1 MFFQSI
7 YHILTSKIR
16 KNCLAIWF
24 TETTVCSTVN
34 YSWII
39 PADFC
44 LSLHLSFLLHTSI
57 TLVNC
62 LNSLRPSWCLVLID
76 PKLHRL
82 IKCKLLPPWTVRT
95 RLIPVIIVGN
105 KSNQTNTTKLQEL
118 FKDQV
123 QTPCESKNTF
133 SVRTRC
139 GISKKKVDRF
149 NLKNWNSIT
158 CCLLWWKFLTIMP
171 RLILFRLY
179 LHFNLILGWYENDL
193 NFQMKLWV

>member
-1 MFFQSI
+1 M
-7 YHILTSKIR
+7 
-16 KNCLAIWF
+16 WF
-24 TETTVCSTVN
+24 TETTICSTVN

-44 LSLHLSFLLHTSI
+44 LSLHLSFLPHTSI
-57 TLVNC
+57 SFVDC

-82 IKCKLLPPWTVRT
+82 IKCKLLPPWTVRA
-95 RLIPVIIVGN
+95 RLIPVIIVGTET
-105 KSNQTNTTKLQEL
+105 NQTNTTKLQEL
-118 FKDQV
+118 FEDQV

-133 SVRTRC
+133 SMRTCR
-139 GISKKKVDRF
+139 GLSNKKVNKF

-158 CCLLWWKFLTIMP
+158 CRLLWWRFLTIMP

-179 LHFNLILGWYENDL
+179 LGFYLILGWDDNDL
-193 NFQMKLWV
+193 NFEIKLLF

>member
-7 YHILTSKIR
+7 YHTHKQNSQKLLGYLVYRNHYMQHSQLFLNHSCWLLLK
-16 KNCLAIWF
+16 
-24 TETTVCSTVN
+24 S
-34 YSWII
+34 
-39 PADFC
+39 P
-44 LSLHLSFLLHTSI
+44 LSFLPHTSI
-57 TLVNC
+57 SFVDC

-76 PKLHRL
+76 PKIHRL
-82 IKCKLLPPWTVRT
+82 IKCKLLPPWTVRA
-95 RLIPVIIVGN
+95 RLIPVIIVRN

-133 SVRTRC
+133 SVRIRC

-158 CCLLWWKFLTIMP
+158 C
-171 RLILFRLY
+171 R
-179 LHFNLILGWYENDL
+179 
-193 NFQMKLWV
+193 